1 VTRYLQLTF
10 VMAIALPALV
20 CAQQSQSQPSAPPAP
35 ASPPRAGDVAAR
47 IGDRVVTVE
56 ELDKA
61 WRDADAAAQ
70 TQAVQALYDGRKQAL
85 DRIVADM
92 LIEQAARAK
101 GMAPDAFARE
111 EIGKR
116 TKPITDAD
124 VASFYEQNSG
134 QMQGRPLQDMR
145 GAIRNFL
152 QQRRFAEARQALV
165 TELKKGGPA
174 VNVALDPPRQP
185 VTVAATDPARGATNA
200 GVVLVEYSDYQ

>member
-1 VTRYLQLTF
+1 VVTRF
-10 VMAIALPALV
+10 VQFLVVIAVALPSLV
-20 CAQQSQSQPSAPPAP
+20 CAQQPQSSAPATP

-92 LIEQAARAK
+92 LIEQAAKAK
-101 GMAPDAFARE
+101 GVAPDAFARE

-116 TKPITDAD
+116 TTPITDAE
-124 VASFYEQNSG
+124 VASFYEQNSA

-152 QQRRFAEARQALV
+152 QQRRYAEARHALV
-165 TELKKGGPA
+165 TELKKSGPA

-185 VTVAATDPARGATNA
+185 VTVAATDPSRGAANA